1 MADDVKDWL
10 NQCVAC
16 IKRKSPVGRHH
27 LLGHIPTGHR
37 WDRIDM
43 DILDVCDP
51 TPEGFRYILVI
62 ADYFSKWT
70 EAFPMKNKCADTV
83 ADILVEKIILR
94 FGMPLVI
101 HSDQGREFENGL
113 MKSLCALLGC
123 TKTRTAPYHPESDG
137 MIERFNRTCLMMLSM
152 FVSDRRDNW
161 HELLPFIM
169 HAYRTSV
176 HESTGYSPFRL
187 MMGEECSLPQD
198 VSTAELR
205 TQRENDVAPHPF
217 ATWVRDALEVA
228 YDHVR
233 SSLKKTAS
241 RRKRLYDT
249 KAVDRKFPVG
259 SWVLRYYPPAAQHK
273 LGSPWVGPHQ
283 VVRQATGHTVGIQ
296 RDADKP
302 IIFVHVDDLKLC
314 PGPRDV
320 AWTPGVSTA
329 KSLCASTVAFRPG
342 SDAGDVTPDPSVDVS
357 AWEEASVLHPGS
369 DIVSDLDKPI
379 DLDGHVLS
387 PFYPREIIH
396 QNCTFLSIAHLMC
409 YRYAIINNEKT
420 FATGIRKWSRP
431 LKDFPTPKFSTT
443 TEIEQWKVILAEI
456 YAYLCIGDSA
466 LRSTLLQ
473 TGPRPFTVSARS
485 PWGRMTSDAS
495 PQRGLLNDILI
506 DLRVAASHD
515 RLKANT
521 WLSAGGIKVHDT
533 RHTRR

>member
-1 MADDVKDWL
+1 M
-10 NQCVAC
+10 
-16 IKRKSPVGRHH
+16 
-27 LLGHIPTGHR
+27 
-37 WDRIDM
+37 
-43 DILDVCDP
+43 
-51 TPEGFRYILVI
+51 
-62 ADYFSKWT
+62 
-70 EAFPMKNKCADTV
+70 
-83 ADILVEKIILR
+83 EKIILR

-137 MIERFNRTCLMMLSM
+137 MIERFNHTCLMMLSM
-152 FVSDRRDNW
+152 FVNDRRDNW
-161 HELLPFIM
+161 HELLPFVM

-296 RDADKP
+296 RDPDKP

-342 SDAGDVTPDPSVDVS
+342 SNAGDVTPDPSVDVS
-357 AWEEASVLHPGS
+357 AWEGTSVLQPGS
-369 DIVSDLDKPI
+369 DIINDLDKPI
-379 DLDGHVLS
+379 DLDGHILS
-387 PFYPREIIH
+387 PFYPREIIY
-396 QNCTFLSIAHLMC
+396 QNCTFLSIAHLLC
-409 YRYAIINNEKT
+409 YRYAIINNQKI

-431 LKDFPTPKFSTT
+431 LRDFPTPKFSST
-443 TEIEQWKVILAEI
+443 TEIDQWRIILEEI
-456 YAYLCIGDSA
+456 YAFLCINNSEM
-466 LRSTLLQ
+466 RSSLILS
-473 TGPRPFTVSARS
+473 GPRPFTVTARL
-485 PWGRMTSDAS
+485 PWGSETKTAT
-495 PQRGLLNDILI
+495 PQRGLLNDVLLS
-506 DLRVAASHD
+506 LRVAATHD
-515 RLKANT
+515 RLKDNT
-521 WLSAGGIKVHDT
+521 WLGTGGIKVHDT
-533 RHTRR
+533 RHMRR